1 MSAVLVINA
10 DLGPLHRVSLHK
22 AVRMLCRKVAVIHE
36 EVPGIRIGPFPMPKV
51 LRLTTYIVT
60 RWRFSKGPA
69 WSKRAVLTRDDRT
82 CGYCGAHASTI
93 DHIQPASRGGKN
105 MWANTVACCTRC
117 NQAKGD
123 RTPAEAGMRLL
134 VTPAVPTWAQMVRR

>member
-22 AVRMLCRKVAVIHE
+22 AIRMLCRQVAVIHE

-60 RWRFSKGPA
+60 KWRFSRGPA
-69 WSKRAVLTRDDRT
+69 WSKRGVLERDGRC
-82 CGYCGAHASTI
+82 CGYCGRAANTI
-93 DHIQPASRGGKN
+93 DHIHPASRGGKN
-105 MWANTVACCTRC
+105 TWANTAACCYAC
-117 NQAKGD
+117 NQRKGG
-123 RTPAEAGMRLL
+123 RFPAEAGMRLL
-134 VTPAVPTWAQMVRR
+134 VTPATPTWAQMVRR